1 MSEGTY
7 FTPPHLLHIA
17 DVTEGTGCALWRIAC
32 ELMQRLEPDAWIVAA
47 NPPFGNPIETAPE
60 SCYDGCGTG
69 EA

>member
-17 DVTEGTGCALWRIAC
+17 DVTQGTGCALWRIAC
-32 ELMQRLEPDAWIVAA
+32 ELMQRMEFGAGIVAA
-47 NPPFGNPIETAPE
+47 NPPFGGIETAPE